1 MHWAQGT
8 QPEPHELLQ
17 LHPAAPTALVIAVY
31 EELTRRRGPGSSDM
45 TPRHSLAMAYRGVMA
60 ARQAGDPTPANEPC
74 HYASLCI
81 DPGADSGIVDLAFHT
96 LERDV
101 PLPAH
106 SMAGYRR
113 REAHRVLSNS
123 VLRARYDD
131 GRLPATMRAPARLAR
146 LQPASTDHLPRKDIP
161 VAVEKKKRGLFGLRR
176 DRTPEVD
183 PVDARIRDLRE
194 RLPLAPDEE
203 IPESTEEHLAVAL
216 PIAEITFTA
225 GPRSGMRVEL
235 ESNVVPLGE
244 GKSTATIWRHGE
256 RFLMR
261 HNGKKVL
268 VSGSA
273 PVLAIVVLEDGDE
286 LAVGADHASFR
297 LLPPTA

>member
-1 MHWAQGT
+1 MRS
-8 QPEPHELLQ
+8 
-17 LHPAAPTALVIAVY
+17 PARVARLEVAST
-31 EELTRRRGPGSSDM
+31 GSS
-45 TPRHSLAMAYRGVMA
+45 S
-60 ARQAGDPTPANEPC
+60 
-74 HYASLCI
+74 
-81 DPGADSGIVDLAFHT
+81 
-96 LERDV
+96 
-101 PLPAH
+101 
-106 SMAGYRR
+106 
-113 REAHRVLSNS
+113 
-123 VLRARYDD
+123 
-131 GRLPATMRAPARLAR
+131 
-146 LQPASTDHLPRKDIP
+146 RKDES
-161 VAVEKKKRGLFGLRR
+161 VTVQKKRGLFGLRR

-194 RLPLAPDEE
+194 QLPLDPDDAT
-203 IPESTEEHLAVAL
+203 PEPTEEQLAVPL
-216 PIAEITFTA
+216 PVAEITFIS
-225 GPRSGMRVEL
+225 GPRAGMRVEL
-235 ESNVVPLGE
+235 QSNVVPLGE